1 MRIAAGKIRHL
12 YNIQG
17 YHQAL
22 DKFSKL
28 IYLIQI
34 LYNKKKLFQVG
45 WSSQGIS
52 TKILENLSGKMQKK
66 SHPRKSIQAILL
78 EQLMLPAIVV

>member
-1 MRIAAGKIRHL
+1 MRIAARKIRHL

-45 WSSQGIS
+45 WSRYNHKDIREFIWENAE
-52 TKILENLSGKMQKK
+52 KILSQKTH
-66 SHPRKSIQAILL
+66 SEAILL
-78 EQLMLPAIVV
+78 EQLLLPAIVV